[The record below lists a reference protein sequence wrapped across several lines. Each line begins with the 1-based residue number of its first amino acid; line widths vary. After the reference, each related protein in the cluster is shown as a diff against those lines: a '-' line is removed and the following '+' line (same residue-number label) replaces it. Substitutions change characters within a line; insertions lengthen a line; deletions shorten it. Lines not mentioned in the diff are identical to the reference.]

1 MKKLNA
7 IIVDDEN
14 RSVSNLQYHL
24 SIHCPEINIIA
35 TGTTMCQLLDI
46 ISTRKDID
54 VAFLD
59 IQLYDQNI
67 FEAIENLTD
76 TNFRIIFVTAY
87 EAYAIRA
94 FKVNAFDY
102 LLKPL
107 IEADLIYCI
116 SRIRKHFG
124 TDYVPQKHPTG
135 KVPEEKYIKKLI
147 LKESE
152 KVYVVCPKDVLF
164 FEAKRFYCGVHF
176 NLNGEHKCVLVSK
189 PISQLEKE
197 CVYDTFFRVHKSY
210 IINIDKVANIIK
222 NDGVNIRM
230 QSGIIIPVAKRR
242 VNEFMSFLNKAG

>member
-1 MKKLNA
+1 MKKINA

-14 RSVSNLQYHL
+14 RSISNLQYYL
-24 SIHCPEINIIA
+24 SIYCPEINVIA

-46 ISTRKDID
+46 IDTQKEIN

-59 IQLYDQNI
+59 IQFYDRNI
-67 FEAIENLTD
+67 FELIDTLAN
-76 TNFRIIFVTAY
+76 TNFKIIFVTAY
-87 EAYAIRA
+87 EGYAIRA

-107 IEADLIYCI
+107 VEDDLVYCI

-124 TDYVPQKHPTG
+124 TSDTFQKNLPA
-135 KVPEEKYIKKLI
+135 KMQEKDHIKKLI

-164 FEAKRFYCGVHF
+164 FEAKRFYCAVHF
-176 NLNGEHKCVLVSK
+176 NFNGEQKCVLVSK

-197 CVYDTFFRVHKSY
+197 CVYNTFFRVHKSY
-210 IINIDKVANIIK
+210 IINTDKVAGIIK
-222 NDGVNIRM
+222 NDGVNIRL